1 MLKCFTVEGYRNF
14 STPVSFNFAAS
25 RDYQF
30 AENNVKNG
38 TVKTALLIG
47 RNASGKSNFGSALFD
62 ITLGFPKA
70 FDYSGQDDRLFLNAD
85 CGRGAARFTYVFEFD
100 GREINYCYEKTSP
113 TTWLHESLSID
124 KKRIFDFN
132 NESGVFE
139 ENHLERIGAA
149 GINFEFS
156 DTSLSLLSYIT
167 SSLPTN
173 VLGVLAELRRFV
185 SRMRLIRMDVF
196 RLKGFETRKVIDK
209 IIRENKVAK
218 FESFIR
224 NFGVD
229 ESLIVIKESDGLPV
243 LYFNHPM
250 RCIPFV
256 EACSSGTRTLVKL
269 FSELEL
275 NESASFLFIDE
286 FDAFCHFEMA
296 ESLLKFFASKASCQI
311 LCSTHNTSL
320 VKNGVMRPDC
330 VYQISAKNGIRTLA
344 DSTDRE
350 LRLGNNIEKL
360 LRAGEFD

>member
-1 MLKCFTVEGYRNF
+1 MLKRFTVDGYRNF
-14 STPVSFNFAAS
+14 SAPVSFNFAAS

-62 ITLGFPKA
+62 ITLGFPEA
-70 FDYSGQDDRLFLNAD
+70 FDYSDQDDRLFLNAD
-85 CGRGAARFTYVFEFD
+85 CGRGTAQFTYVFEFD
-100 GREINYCYEKTSP
+100 GREINYSYEKTSP

-124 KKRIFDFN
+124 ESLIFDFN
-132 NESGVFE
+132 NARGVFE

-209 IIRENKVAK
+209 IIRENKVAE

-229 ESLIVIKESDGLPV
+229 ESLIVIS
-243 LYFNHPM
+243 Y
-250 RCIPFV
+250 
-256 EACSSGTRTLVKL
+256 
-269 FSELEL
+269 
-275 NESASFLFIDE
+275 
-286 FDAFCHFEMA
+286 
-296 ESLLKFFASKASCQI
+296 
-311 LCSTHNTSL
+311 
-320 VKNGVMRPDC
+320 
-330 VYQISAKNGIRTLA
+330 
-344 DSTDRE
+344 
-350 LRLGNNIEKL
+350 
-360 LRAGEFD
+360 

>member
-1 MLKCFTVEGYRNF
+1 M
-14 STPVSFNFAAS
+14 
-25 RDYQF
+25 
-30 AENNVKNG
+30 
-38 TVKTALLIG
+38 
-47 RNASGKSNFGSALFD
+47 
-62 ITLGFPKA
+62 
-70 FDYSGQDDRLFLNAD
+70 
-85 CGRGAARFTYVFEFD
+85 
-100 GREINYCYEKTSP
+100 
-113 TTWLHESLSID
+113 
-124 KKRIFDFN
+124 DF
-132 NESGVFE
+132 
-139 ENHLERIGAA
+139 
-149 GINFEFS
+149 
-156 DTSLSLLSYIT
+156 
-167 SSLPTN
+167 
-173 VLGVLAELRRFV
+173 
-185 SRMRLIRMDVF
+185 F
-196 RLKGFETRKVIDK
+196 RLKGFETRRVIDK
-209 IIRENKVAK
+209 IIRENKVAE

-229 ESLIVIKESDGLPV
+229 ESLIVLKESDGSPV
-243 LYFNHPM
+243 LYFNHPI

-330 VYQISAKNGIRTLA
+330 VYQISAKGGIRTLA